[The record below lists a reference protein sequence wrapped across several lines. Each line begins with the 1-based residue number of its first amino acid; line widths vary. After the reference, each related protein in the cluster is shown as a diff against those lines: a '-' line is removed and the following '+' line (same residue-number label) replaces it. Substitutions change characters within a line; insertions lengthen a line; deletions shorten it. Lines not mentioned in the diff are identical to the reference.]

1 MNFKTL
7 KLSII
12 YCNFKFKT
20 VYILVYV
27 SKNYQRK
34 PCIRYLHQNYL
45 NTFLNL
51 FDFQI
56 TNHLYKLNYSFVC
69 ILLRIVYI
77 LHIAYLQ
84 DSFTRESETLL
95 KFLSLYIELQEYAY
109 LLRKR
114 TRSALGRLQQFFA
127 NHFVKKYDLRVR
139 IH

>member
-1 MNFKTL
+1 MSAIKTFQIFYANSL

-12 YCNFKFKT
+12 CCNFKFKT

-56 TNHLYKLNYSFVC
+56 TNHINKLNYSFVC
-69 ILLRIVYI
+69 TLLRIIYI
-77 LHIAYLQ
+77 LHITFFWSSGFIHQRIQNLIEI
-84 DSFTRESETLL
+84 SF
-95 KFLSLYIELQEYAY
+95 SLYQTI
-109 LLRKR
+109 
-114 TRSALGRLQQFFA
+114 GVRLFI
-127 NHFVKKYDLRVR
+127 V
-139 IH
+139 